1 MFSLLIP
8 LFVFLAFVSAG
19 WTVYPAV
26 EGYFLAWQRKRVERI
41 TPKLD
46 RIFITIPYRKL
57 LLLDVASPLSVG
69 ILAYILTHTFWMAV
83 AAGFAGL
90 VIPNFIVKQLEAS
103 RKIKFATQL
112 VDGLMLLSGSLKAGL
127 SLLQAFEALV
137 EEMPVPISQE
147 FSLVV
152 RENRMGIP
160 LEECLYKFRQ
170 RMGSEELDMIV
181 TAVLVARETGGD
193 LTVIFSNLVMTIRER
208 NRLLGRVKALCVQG
222 KLQGRI
228 MMVIPVI
235 FAYGLYKINPS
246 IFEVLLNDPQGR
258 ALLIYAA
265 ISEVIGAI
273 MITRFSKIEI

>member
-1 MFSLLIP
+1 MLSLLIP
-8 LFVFLAFVSAG
+8 LCVFLAFISAG
-19 WTVYPAV
+19 WAVYPAV
-26 EGYFLAWQRKRVERI
+26 EGYFLVWQKKRLERI

-57 LLLDVASPLSVG
+57 LLLDVASPLASGV
-69 ILAYILTHTFWMAV
+69 LAYILTQTFWMAIV
-83 AAGFAGL
+83 VGFAGL
-90 VIPNFIVKQLEAS
+90 VIPNFIVKQLEAL
-103 RKIKFATQL
+103 RKKKFATQL

-137 EEMPVPISQE
+137 EEMPEPISQE

-160 LEECLYKFRQ
+160 LEECLYKLRQ
-170 RMGSEELDMIV
+170 RMESEELDMIV

-193 LTVIFSNLVMTIRER
+193 LTVIFSNLVLTIRER

-228 MMVIPVI
+228 MMVIPLI

-246 IFEVLLNDPQGR
+246 IFEVLLNDPQGK